1 MSIWDLDKLLLFI
14 AFVIPGFIS
23 IKVYELIVPS
33 VTRGSSKQLID
44 AIAYSC
50 INYALLIWPILEIEA
65 SSIRLSHPTAYKL
78 FYLLVLFVFP
88 VIWVVLWRWA
98 RGLELIQRN
107 LPHPTGKPWDYVFS
121 QRQWYWVVVTLKDG
135 RKVAGKYGR
144 NSFSSSSP
152 APEQIYLEETWVI
165 NEDGGFDRPRVSTA
179 GTIILADQIATL
191 ELFQYSE

>member
-33 VTRGSSKQLID
+33 VTRDSSKQLID
-44 AIAYSC
+44 AVAYSC

-88 VIWVVLWRWA
+88 VVWVALWRWA
-98 RGLELIQRN
+98 RGLEVIQRN

-121 QRQWYWVVVTLKDG
+121 QRQWYWIIVTLKDG
-135 RKVAGKYGR
+135 KKVAGKYGR

-165 NEDGGFDRPRVSTA
+165 NDDGGFERPRASTA